1 MEFKITEFRL
11 PDAIQFNFEELKTSL
26 IEKTEAY
33 KHMVYTIDDIKA
45 AKADRAEL
53 NRLKKAI
60 NDERL
65 NKQKEYMKPF
75 DAFKKQVDEII
86 AIIDEPVKI
95 IDAQI
100 KEFEANAKAEKE
112 AECRKKFDELNT
124 LDWLKYEQIADA
136 KWLNA
141 SESLSSIESAI
152 KLIVASIEANV
163 NSLSTLEYGFE
174 AVEYYKRTLSVAD
187 AMMENKRLMEVAF
200 KKAEMAKEQKPEEK
214 AFIEVAPVDDVKSL
228 DREWMNLRVNINENE
243 YDALTTWLN
252 DQGIDWSIE

>member
-11 PDAIQFNFEELKTSL
+11 PDAIQFNFDELKTSL

-33 KHMVYTIDDIKA
+33 KHLVYTVDDIKA

-65 NKQKEYMKPF
+65 SKQKEYMKPF

-95 IDAQI
+95 IDAQV
-100 KEFEANAKAEKE
+100 KEFEAKIKAEKE
-112 AECRKKFDELNT
+112 TECRKKFDELNT
-124 LDWLKYEQIADA
+124 LDWLKYEQIADS

-141 SESLSSIESAI
+141 SESISSIENAI
-152 KLIVASIEANV
+152 KLLVASVEANV

-187 AMMENKRLMEVAF
+187 AMLENKRLMEVAF
-200 KKAEMAKEQKPEEK
+200 KKAEMEKEQKSEDK

-228 DREWMNLRVNINENE
+228 DREWMNLRVNINERE
-243 YDALTTWLN
+243 YDALAEWLN
-252 DQGIDWSIE
+252 GQGIDWSME